1 MRKKKNETVPVTLL
15 VFLLFICTAVA
26 GSTALLLKD
35 DFNLFAFLSEKN
47 DKTIVAPTD
56 LYSEASINEEDLSQN
71 DELLKIAN
79 TYGEMF
85 GLLVADGSQSWGED
99 KYSADELFK
108 VKYQNGEVFINSK
121 TKKLYWF
128 SRDNVKR
135 NFVSF
140 TDSQLVT
147 KAKEYLASLQL
158 EKSYSHI
165 ARKLDKNSNSIT
177 IIFQRVINQEEK
189 LFSDYEAV
197 KMILS
202 AQTGELIYCKIFDL
216 PLVEQGDVLLN
227 EKAAVLAVQ
236 DSKSVVFKGKVSTE
250 LAVCS
255 PIAWGD
261 EENYTSRV
269 VWKILADGIL
279 YYVDAYN
286 GDVFAE
292 IVSED

>member
-1 MRKKKNETVPVTLL
+1 MKKKKNETVPVTLL

-26 GSTALLLKD
+26 GSTAFLLKY
-35 DFNLFAFLSEKN
+35 DFNFTNLFPHKD
-47 DKTIVAPTD
+47 DKSPVIQAD
-56 LYSEASINEEDLSQN
+56 LNSDVLEADEDLSQN

-108 VKYQNGEVFINSK
+108 VEYQNGEVFINSK
-121 TKKLYWF
+121 TNKLYWF

-135 NFVSF
+135 NSVSL
-140 TDSQLVT
+140 TDSQLVS
-147 KAKEYLASLQL
+147 KAKEYLNSLQL
-158 EKSYSHI
+158 EKSYTHI
-165 ARKLDKNSNSIT
+165 AKKLDKNSNSIT
-177 IIFQRVINQEEK
+177 IVFQKVINQDEK
-189 LFSDYEAV
+189 LYSDYEAV
-197 KMILS
+197 KMVLS

-227 EKAAVLAVQ
+227 QNAAVLALQ
-236 DSKSVVFKGKVSTE
+236 DAKSLVFKKKVSAE

-255 PIAWGD
+255 PIVWGD

-269 VWKILADGIL
+269 VWKILGDGVL
-279 YYVDAYN
+279 YYVDAYS

-292 IVSED
+292 IISEE